1 MKPCDGCKG
10 SGVKVTLR
18 QLGPG
23 MVQQL
28 QSVCTKCRGQGEVIK
43 EKDRCKKCRGNK
55 VVQEKKVLEIFID
68 KGMRHKQKIVFSGEG
83 DQEVLD
89 LYTSLFP
96 SN

>member
-1 MKPCDGCKG
+1 
-10 SGVKVTLR
+10 
-18 QLGPG
+18 

-55 VVQEKKVLEIFID
+55 VVQEKKVLEIYID

-83 DQEVLD
+83 DQEVLS
-89 LYTSLFP
+89 TVFP
-96 SN
+96 LRMPIPLSFSPRRVLCCSRTWFQET

>member
-1 MKPCDGCKG
+1 
-10 SGVKVTLR
+10 
-18 QLGPG
+18 

-68 KGMRHKQKIVFSGEG
+68 KGMRHKQKIVFTGEG
-83 DQEVLD
+83 DQEVGPAF
-89 LYTSLFP
+89 LFP
-96 SN
+96 FPSWLQIC